1 MNPHNED
8 MGRVAVWVIEVGSGL
23 YALTASLVVL
33 GGFVMFLIEIAKH
46 LSTERSGRRKVH
58 IHVNE
63 VHIHVHTT
71 TEDGPVH
78 MLPQHLELPAG
89 DEVRTDPGEDS

>member
-1 MNPHNED
+1 

-33 GGFVMFLIEIAKH
+33 GGFVMFLSEMAKH
-46 LSTERSGRRKVH
+46 LSAERSGRRKVS
-58 IHVNE
+58 IQVNE

-71 TEDGPVH
+71 AGDRPVH
-78 MLPQHLELPAG
+78 TLPQHLELPPG
-89 DEVRTDPGEDS
+89 DEGRTGLGEDS